1 MSYFHPERMPVL
13 PDRRRRAARL
23 QLEEVVRR
31 SARTPRRRPPVVIAA
46 AIAIVLI
53 STGAA
58 AFAVATSAP
67 VTNTHLARC
76 FTVAD
81 KSGASSTA
89 VVAGKPGTEGHV
101 RHAHALCAAL
111 YRQGYLQKGAKHIN
125 RHPKRGAHRVP
136 HLVICTWGDG
146 SAAVFPGR
154 QGTCARLNLPAAAR
168 R

>member
-1 MSYFHPERMPVL
+1 MSYFHPERMPAL
-13 PDRRRRAARL
+13 PARRRRAARL

-67 VTNTHLARC
+67 VTNKQVARC

-81 KSGASSTA
+81 KSGYSNTA
-89 VVAGKPGTEGHV
+89 AVADKPGTQGQV
-101 RHAHALCAAL
+101 KNARALCAWL
-111 YRQGYLQKGAKHIN
+111 YRKGYLKKGAKQFI
-125 RHPKRGAHRVP
+125 RHPKRGTHPVP
-136 HLVICTWGDG
+136 HLVTCTWRDG
-146 SAAVFPGR
+146 SAAVFPGGR
-154 QGTCARLNLPAAAR
+154 GTCARLGLPAAAR